1 MKILQICSAS
11 EMGGGEVHV
20 ADLVRALAS
29 RGHAVYLAVRPSSP
43 LRGPLSGVIASWH
56 EMPLRNSLD
65 LQSVAAI
72 SEIIKHHG
80 IDLVHAHM
88 GRDYL
93 VAALAR
99 KRAPRAKL
107 VLTRHHYLPL
117 KKNPLYRW
125 LLQDVSAVIAVSD
138 PVRDSI
144 IERLALPGEKVHT
157 IPNWIDPS
165 RFQPIERDAA
175 RGMFRL
181 RGNITV
187 ACIGQI
193 TPAKG
198 QEVFIRA
205 AGRVAQMKSDVEFI
219 IAGEENDPDEPFTTH
234 LKNLVRTLG
243 LENRVSFLGYIRHIP
258 ELLSAVDIV
267 VVPSWDEGFSL
278 VTIEAMAA
286 RRALLASKTG
296 GITDIIKDNVNGL
309 LFPPRD
315 LKMLS
320 DKLLWLLSDAPLR
333 DRIAAQ
339 AQREV
344 YARYGR
350 DQIIDQIEALYF
362 DVLNQN
368 LEEWRS

>member
-1 MKILQICSAS
+1 MKILQICSATD
-11 EMGGGEVHV
+11 MGGGEVHV
-20 ADLVRALAS
+20 AGLVRELAS

-72 SEIIKHHG
+72 SEIINHHG
-80 IDLVHAHM
+80 IDILHAHM
-88 GRDYL
+88 GRDFL

-107 VLTRHHYLPL
+107 VLTRHHYLPM

-125 LLQDVSAVIAVSD
+125 LLQDVSAFIAVSD
-138 PVRDSI
+138 SVRESL
-144 IERLALPGEKVHT
+144 IERLSLPPERVHT

-175 RGMFRL
+175 RGMFKL
-181 RGNITV
+181 RGSIVV
-187 ACIGQI
+187 ACIGEV
-193 TPAKG
+193 TVAKG
-198 QEVFIRA
+198 QEEFIRA
-205 AGRVAQMKSDVEFI
+205 AGRVAQMRNDVEFI
-219 IAGEENDPDEPFTTH
+219 IAGQENDPEGPFTYH
-234 LKNLVRTLG
+234 LKRLVRTLG
-243 LENRVSFLGYIRHIP
+243 VEDKVTFFGYVRHIP

-267 VVPSWDEGFSL
+267 VVPSWGEGFSI

-286 RRALLASKTG
+286 RRAVLASRTG

-315 LKMLS
+315 QKMLS
-320 DKLLWLLSDAPLR
+320 EKLLWLLSDAPLR
-333 DRIAAQ
+333 DRLASQ
-339 AQREV
+339 AQRDV
-344 YARYGR
+344 YARFGR
-350 DQIIDQIEALYF
+350 DRIIDRIESLYF
-362 DVLNQN
+362 EI
-368 LEEWRS
+368 LETRD